1 MKVSCPLWANPKRLV
16 MILLLA
22 LLGIMLYISKDY
34 GISGDEADMAY
45 YGKYLLH
52 HYFGAP
58 KPEKKAVNPLFDE
71 VGRLYGGFFE
81 LMATAIHHYIF
92 PESDLYRVRHAVGAF
107 FGWLGILAV
116 ALIGYMFG
124 GWRLALLSA
133 LLLFFFPRYLG
144 HVMNNSKDGPF
155 AALYILSIWAILTI
169 MKDKFKSGWNKW
181 LLWAVITGLS
191 IAVRVGGLLL
201 IVYMGMAIGLYWLH
215 MLRKGT
221 LNKGNVAPIAI
232 RFLVASVIAYLL
244 PSLFWP
250 YAAENPI
257 INPIKALQQMSE
269 YPVGMRVLFE
279 GHFVWAGALPW
290 YYPLKWIIITSP
302 LAVLLGFALSL
313 WLIKKETNWEKYALS
328 FLIFTAV
335 FPVAYVILK
344 ESVLYDGWRHLLFN
358 SGPLVVVSAISWDHI
373 WTRTQNI
380 KKWAA
385 IGVFII
391 LWASAI
397 WWTIR
402 WHPHQVV
409 YFNELV
415 GYLKGAYT
423 NYETDY
429 YLQCSTHA
437 AWELEKTIANTT
449 DTVTIISNFL
459 PPIVHYLKDKYP
471 NVKIK
476 FDKYYTREQK
486 QWDYAIWETRFIDPG
501 LLRNNAYPPFK
512 TIWVE
517 EVQGVPL
524 VAIIKNNNPHVYKA
538 FHSFKEEKNASKALQ
553 LFRKALSVDRRNERI
568 YEGLAEVFIAVGLP
582 DSAITVLNKLNDL
595 YPQYSSP
602 YLTKAELYM
611 KTGRLKQAL
620 AELQKAEELQPHS
633 PNVKYLKIIVLLN
646 MGNIYLARQ
655 ELEEALQKHPDNP
668 MFIQIRD
675 FMIRQGLYQ

>member
-1 MKVSCPLWANPKRLV
+1 MWAKPWRLV
-16 MILLLA
+16 ALFLII

-58 KPEKKAVNPLFDE
+58 KPEKKTVNPLFDE

-81 LMATAIHHYIF
+81 LTATAIHHYIF
-92 PESDLYRVRHAVGAF
+92 PNSDLYRVRHGVGAF

-155 AALYILSIWAILTI
+155 AALYVLSIWAILSI
-169 MKDKFKSGWNKW
+169 MKDKFQSDWKKW
-181 LLWAVITGLS
+181 LLWAVITGLA
-191 IAVRVGGLLL
+191 IGVRVGGLLL
-201 IVYMGMAIGLYWLH
+201 IVYMAMVLGIYWSYLFRDRSLSREAILP
-215 MLRKGT
+215 
-221 LNKGNVAPIAI
+221 VAI
-232 RFLVASVIAYLL
+232 RFVVASLVAYLL

-257 INPIKALQQMSE
+257 LNPIKVLQKMSE

-279 GHFVWAGALPW
+279 GHFVWASALPW
-290 YYPLKWIIITSP
+290 YYPLKWILITSP
-302 LAVLLGFALSL
+302 LVILIGFLLSPWFV
-313 WLIKKETNWEKYALS
+313 KKETSWKRYALL
-328 FLIFTAV
+328 FLIFSAI
-335 FPVAYVILK
+335 FPVAYVIWK
-344 ESVLYDGWRHLLFN
+344 GSVLYDGWRHLLFI
-358 SGPLVVVSAISWDHI
+358 SGPLVVVAAISWNYLQEHFN
-373 WTRTQNI
+373 RAG
-380 KKWAA
+380 KWLV
-385 IGVFII
+385 GVAFIL

-397 WWTIR
+397 WWTIW

-429 YLQCSTHA
+429 YLQCTTHA
-437 AWELEKTIANTT
+437 AWELEKTIANTD

-459 PPIVHYLKDKYP
+459 PPLVHYLKDKYP
-471 NVKIK
+471 NVKVK

-486 QWDYAIWETRFIDPG
+486 KWDYAIWETRFIDPG
-501 LLRNNAYPPFK
+501 LLRGEAYPPFK

-517 EVQGVPL
+517 KVQGVPL
-524 VAIIKNNNPHVYKA
+524 VAIIKNENPSVYQA
-538 FHSFKEEKNASKALQ
+538 FLAFQEEKNVGKALR
-553 LFRKALSVDRRNERI
+553 LFHQALSVDSLNERI
-568 YEGLAEVFIAVGLP
+568 YEGLAELFTSVGLL
-582 DSAITVLNKLNDL
+582 DSAIAVLNQLNGL
-595 YPQYSSP
+595 YPEYSSP

-611 KTGRLKQAL
+611 KMGQLKQAL
-620 AELQKAEELQPHS
+620 AQLQKAEQLQPYS
-633 PNVKYLKIIVLLN
+633 PNVKYMKIIVLLN

-655 ELEEALQKHPDNP
+655 NLEEALEKYPDNP
-668 MFIQIRD
+668 MFHQIKN
-675 FMIRQGLYQ
+675 FMITQGLYR